1 MNDQNEQVES
11 INVKINGIP
20 VVCKKGDTILAAAR
34 SAGIDIPN
42 MCYSPKVKLYG
53 ACGVCV
59 VEAKGIPKLL
69 RACASFVSEG
79 MEIETETE
87 RVLAARRVALELMLS
102 DHVGDCRPPCAKAC
116 PAGTDCQ
123 GYVGLI
129 ANGRFEDAERLI
141 KEKIPF
147 PASIGRVCPHPCE
160 DKCRR
165 AAIDSPVS
173 IASLKRFIGDIEIKK
188 YIEAH
193 SDQTGKQ
200 SCGIYMPETG
210 EDTGKTVAVIGGGP
224 AGLSAAYALR
234 RKGHAV
240 TVFETMPEM
249 GGMLRYGIPE
259 YRLPKTVLD
268 IETGAVRNMGVTFKN
283 CVKIGENG
291 ITVEKL
297 RREFD
302 AVVIAIG
309 NWTAQTMRIPGE
321 EAEGVFGGID
331 FLRKLITGE
340 PVDIGEKVAVVGGG
354 NTAMDA
360 CRSAVRAGA
369 KTVYTFYRRTRAEMP
384 ANEIEIE
391 EAEEEGVVF
400 KFLCNPAE
408 IVSEGGRV
416 SKVKAQKMELGEP
429 DAGGRRS
436 PVPIPGEFE
445 IVDVDSV
452 IMAIG
457 QKIDPKGFEDFAFTK
472 RGEFE
477 IDPKSF
483 MTGIPG
489 VFACGDAATAGM
501 PKIAVSAIAGGLK
514 AAAAVDNYLTGRVE
528 TFEGSLVY
536 PLYSERN
543 VTPEQIREEHPDAA
557 PLKKIEMRADSA
569 DSRKG
574 VFKEYMHGFDEDEA
588 VLEASKCLECGCM
601 DFYECKLIR
610 YANRCGADPARVA
623 GSHHRTAVRDVNGY
637 IFRDNAKCM
646 LCGLCVRACEEVTG
660 RTALGLVGRGFD
672 TEVSPEMGQKLSD
685 TDCATCGLCVS
696 LCPTGALG
704 EKLILKKNVPL
715 PSSGYDSKCRLC
727 TLACGLKVERYGKTV
742 IRVTAGEGTK
752 NLCRSGRFAYA
763 SGSIHFEESEDVAG
777 TAAKLISEGLEGLDA
792 NVKNGGAYVVVSRL
806 HTAAEAAEIAK
817 AAKEILPGCTVAA
830 GRSSLTADEQASVG
844 DCALQNGFDASGVL
858 YGNKGFENGGSA
870 GDVTEDLDG
879 KKAESACV
887 VISFGED
894 AEFSG
899 SGSLVKL
906 PCVFKKL

>member
-1 MNDQNEQVES
+1 MNEQAERVN
-11 INVKINGIP
+11 IKINGRD
-20 VVCKKGDTILAAAR
+20 VVCRKGDTILAAAK
-34 SAGIDIPN
+34 ANGIDIPN
-42 MCYSPKVKLYG
+42 MCYSPKVKVYG

-116 PAGTDCQ
+116 PANTDCQ
-123 GYVGLI
+123 GYAGLI

-165 AAIDSPVS
+165 AAVDSPVQ
-173 IASLKRFIGDIEIKK
+173 IAFLKRFVGDLEIEKYLEAAKK
-188 YIEAH
+188 GGAKLYTPPA
-193 SDQTGKQ
+193 
-200 SCGIYMPETG
+200 G
-210 EDTGKTVAVIGGGP
+210 EDTGKKVAVIGGGP

-240 TVFETMPEM
+240 TVYDAMPEM

-259 YRLPKTVLD
+259 YRLPKAVVD
-268 IETGAVRNMGVTFKN
+268 IETGSVRDMGVVFKN
-283 CVKIGENG
+283 NVKIGENG
-291 ITVEKL
+291 VTVESL
-297 RREFD
+297 ENEYD

-309 NWTAQTMRIPGE
+309 NWTPQMMKIPGE
-321 EAEGVFGGID
+321 DAAGVYGGIG

-369 KTVYTFYRRTRAEMP
+369 KVVYTFYRRTRAEMP

-400 KFLCNPAE
+400 KFLCNPVE
-408 IVSEGGRV
+408 IISEGGRV

-436 PVPIPGEFE
+436 PVPVPGEFE

-457 QKIDPKGFEDFAFTK
+457 QKIDSKGFEDFAFTK
-472 RGEFE
+472 RGDFE

-483 MTGIPG
+483 MTCVPG

-501 PKIAVSAIAGGLK
+501 SKIAVSAIAGGLK
-514 AAAAVDNYLTGRVE
+514 AAAAVDSYLTGRVE
-528 TFEGSLVY
+528 SFDESHVY
-536 PLYSERN
+536 PLYSERDL
-543 VTPEQIREEHPDAA
+543 TPEQIRAEHPGAS
-557 PLKKIEMRADSA
+557 PLKKIEMSMDDAA
-569 DSRKG
+569 SRRN
-574 VFKEYMHGFDEDEA
+574 VFREYMHGFTEDEA

-601 DFYECKLIR
+601 DFYECKLIN
-610 YANRCGADPARVA
+610 YANRCGADPKRLS
-623 GSHHRTAVRDVNGY
+623 GSRHKTSVSDVNEY
-637 IFRDNAKCM
+637 IIRDNGKCM

-672 TEVSPEMGQKLSD
+672 TEVTPEMGLPLSESG
-685 TDCATCGLCVS
+685 CLTCGLCVS

-715 PSSGYDSKCRLC
+715 PAAGYDSKCRFC
-727 TLACGLKVERYGKTV
+727 TLGCGVKVERYGKTV
-742 IRVTAGEGTK
+742 TRVVAGDGVK
-752 NLCRSGRFAYA
+752 NLCASGRFGYA
-763 SGSIHFEESEDVAG
+763 SGKVHFEESSDVA
-777 TAAKLISEGLEGLDA
+777 AAASRLIAEGLEGLDA
-792 NVKNGGAYVVVSRL
+792 ASRNGGAYVVISRL
-806 HTAAEAAEIAK
+806 HTAEEAAEIAK
-817 AAKEILPGCTVAA
+817 ACRELLPGCAVTA
-830 GRSSLTADEQASVG
+830 GRSELGEKERRDAE
-844 DCALQNGFDASGVL
+844 DCAAQNGSVSGGIL
-858 YGNKGFENGGSA
+858 YGNGGFGSA
-870 GDVTEDLDG
+870 GLETFSPGDAGDRG
-879 KKAESACV
+879 V

-894 AEFSG
+894 VGFSG
-899 SGSLVKL
+899 SGSSLLKL